1 MDAKSLDTS
10 NLNPHNW
17 KRVRTRRN
25 LVHAMYVVIP
35 VEIRVVMVGVRKAI
49 GTLDLGVGMRPKI
62 LTGVLGVMSLE
73 IKIPTW
79 TRKAIGTLET
89 VETWLP
95 IQKVAIGIWI

>member
-1 MDAKSLDTS
+1 PL
-10 NLNPHNW
+10 
-17 KRVRTRRN
+17 
-25 LVHAMYVVIP
+25 
-35 VEIRVVMVGVRKAI
+35 
-49 GTLDLGVGMRPKI
+49 I

-95 IQKVAIGIWI
+95 IQKVAIGIPLSFPYLIKQPKIQLFQLH